1 MFYLQPNFVPFDNT
15 EFDVYNII
23 KKKSINM
30 HDLISHARDCT
41 RNVYICFFFGKH

>member
-23 KKKSINM
+23 KKKKKVLTCMI
-30 HDLISHARDCT
+30 
-41 RNVYICFFFGKH
+41 